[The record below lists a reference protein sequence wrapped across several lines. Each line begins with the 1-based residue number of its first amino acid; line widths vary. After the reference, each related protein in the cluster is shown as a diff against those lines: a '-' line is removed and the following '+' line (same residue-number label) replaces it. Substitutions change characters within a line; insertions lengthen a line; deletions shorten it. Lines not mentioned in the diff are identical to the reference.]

1 MRLIYTMRVI
11 VPRRFRHETVYI
23 TFV

>member
-1 MRLIYTMRVI
+1 MALIYTMRVI
-11 VPRRFRHETVYI
+11 VPRRSGHETVYI